1 MAGFILRRLL
11 LALAVAA
18 TISVISFTLIRLSGD
33 LAQALAGPSAGAAEV
48 EAVRK
53 AYGLDKP
60 LPVQYVEWLGGL
72 VRGDLGQSY
81 YFRKP
86 VMELLSAS
94 LPVTATLGISALTI
108 ALVLGTALG
117 IAAALRQGSWID
129 YGAQLIALL
138 GQAVPTFWLSLMLIV
153 LFGLIL
159 QWTPI
164 SGGEGFEKFTLPAI
178 VLGIYSMPAILRL
191 IRAGMLEVMRTDYIR
206 TARAKGLRPSTIIVR
221 HALRNAIAPVV
232 ALAAV
237 QLGLLLGGSVVV
249 ETVFTLHGVGYL
261 AWESILRSDFP
272 VVQAIVLLLSF
283 AYILLTML
291 ADILN
296 AVIDPRLRVG

>member
-164 SGGEGFEKFTLPAI
+164 SGGEGLEKFTLPAI